1 MVGVILAS
9 VLVGIGAAFV
19 GSRFANEWGT
29 TVIGVGAGVALSLFI
44 LTFAKVTIEWVI
56 IISSVVGGAIGGY
69 LGNKFNKLVKCI
81 GTSIIGAFIL
91 VRGIAFYVGN
101 WPTTLSVSLLTSTN
115 YYIYGYAGGIVVLS
129 IIGSVV

>member
-19 GSRFANEWGT
+19 SSRFADKWGT
-29 TVIGVGAGVALSLFI
+29 TIIGVGAGVALSLFI

-56 IISSVVGGAIGGY
+56 IITSVVGGAIGGF
-69 LGNKFNKLVKCI
+69 LGNRFDKLVKCI

-91 VRGIAFYVGN
+91 VRGIALYVGN